1 MRSNR
6 GSSSLFSRFRWVQCQ
21 LDTLKRCT
29 TRQELKGALDNLP
42 NELEA
47 TYERI
52 LGAIDER
59 KLKGKLA
66 RRALAWLVVA
76 LEPLH
81 LAQIVDGFSVDL
93 KQRKFNLGRRSLGAA
108 LLRALSSLVS
118 YDEETDVLTLSHFSV
133 KVCSKICFQL
143 RQLHNLF
150 DRNIS
155 SAVRL
160 CRRIT
165 LSLMRPM
172 RRWLKCA
179 CDTSLPS

>member
-1 MRSNR
+1 M
-6 GSSSLFSRFRWVQCQ
+6 LSRFRWVQCQ

-29 TRQELKGALDNLP
+29 TEWELKEALDNLP
-42 NELEA
+42 NELQA

-52 LGAIDER
+52 LEAIDER
-59 KLKGKLA
+59 KSEGKLA
-66 RRALAWLVVA
+66 RSALAWLAVA

-81 LAQIVDGFSVDL
+81 LAQIVDGFLVDL
-93 KQRKFNLGRRSLGAA
+93 KQRQVYLETRSLGAA
-108 LLRALSSLVS
+108 LLDALSSLVS

-133 KVCSKICFQL
+133 KVCPKICLQL
-143 RQLHNLF
+143 RHLHNLF
-150 DRNIS
+150 HRNIS

-165 LSLMRPM
+165 LSSMRLM

-179 CDTSLPS
+179 CDTSLSS